1 MEGVEDVRG
10 EKRLRAEDG
19 AETTLDCASNSK
31 RTRLSGDDS
40 ELDGPE
46 AVMEEDG
53 KTSITDPL
61 QPVKTTETEE
71 DVERNRVDTDATDKS
86 DVKDPTLE
94 VEGEEHENL
103 EDTEKLCKE
112 EMEEEREIRVP
123 PVSKDSCSVEQV
135 LERESVENSAGKLNE
150 SEKKTENAQADDS
163 EFEKMNVTNS
173 VSSSAEV
180 SEKDVFV
187 TGTLAA
193 GERSWVDGRPA
204 SSSSS
209 DKENS
214 CEEPVD
220 MSTAKPGES
229 QKCPGSPDV
238 IVLSDDGCSPTANG
252 LPKADTTRLLKVG
265 CPAERGRLIR
275 RLQEELRLEEAKLV
289 LLKKLRQ
296 SQLHKH
302 HVKSRW
308 SGPSEEKLHGK
319 PAVSVPPNSATHTL
333 SRGGTHGHTVGTQAH
348 QSRSLSGPAPPPLLR
363 GGQPYQGISRFSQ
376 QGAGVLPLLVRGGQA
391 QGSRSSCVPTA
402 PPPLLMAPRTTV
414 VNQAQGGRTI
424 SGSGMVRNTSVT
436 HSSTPSS
443 CSYNQVSRP
452 TASPSPS
459 PRSES
464 PALRQAAA
472 RLALRKQLEKTLL
485 EIAPPRP
492 PPPDLPFLP
501 CAVNGE
507 FVCLLGLEE
516 VVQLLL
522 ESQASLSFHPLSL
535 SLSPSLGKAGA
546 CLPEVEPYACS
557 HCGTDYTV
565 GWRRRPRGD
574 VVCQAC
580 LASGV
585 KASLRAE
592 HTGRLKAAF
601 MKALQ
606 QEQEIEKQ
614 IQNQSQLPG
623 SVNKQNRPQVLPTKQ
638 HIVRRGVMQLSGRP
652 QPPLRAS
659 VMHNFGSH
667 HQLQSSGKLLG
678 MSGGVGLSYV
688 GPGLTS
694 QKSAAERQREYLLDM
709 LPSRTGPQS
718 SGRAHVASRAP
729 VAHRNAVQQHNRRPL
744 HHSPVTVAGRMPSQ
758 LARPAIQARPGM
770 GHFRPGSIQGRPGL
784 VQNRP
789 TGSGSV
795 RPSVGPSTHAR
806 LGSGVG
812 SAQGG
817 KPAGVSRSMTQ
828 PTASW
833 K

>member
-1 MEGVEDVRG
+1 MEGVEDIRG
-10 EKRLRAEDG
+10 AKRLRAEDG
-19 AETTLDCASNSK
+19 VETTMDCALKSK
-31 RTRLSGDDS
+31 RTRLLGDDS

-53 KTSITDPL
+53 KTSGNDAL
-61 QPVKTTETEE
+61 QPVKMTEE
-71 DVERNRVDTDATDKS
+71 DVERNQGDADPTDKS

-94 VEGEEHENL
+94 VESEQHKKL
-103 EDTEKLCKE
+103 DDTETLCKE
-112 EMEEEREIRVP
+112 LMEEDREIKVLA
-123 PVSKDSCSVEQV
+123 VSKDSCSVEGV
-135 LERESVENSAGKLNE
+135 LERESVENSAEKLNE
-150 SEKKTENAQADDS
+150 SEKNTGNAQADDF
-163 EFEKMNVTNS
+163 EFEKMNVAHLG
-173 VSSSAEV
+173 SSSAEV
-180 SEKDVFV
+180 SDKDVFI

-220 MSTAKPGES
+220 MSTAKPAES

-252 LPKADTTRLLKVG
+252 FPKADTTRLLKVG

-296 SQLHKH
+296 SQLHK
-302 HVKSRW
+302 
-308 SGPSEEKLHGK
+308 

-333 SRGGTHGHTVGTQAH
+333 SRSGMHGHAIGTQAQ

-391 QGSRSSCVPTA
+391 QGSRSSCVSTA
-402 PPPLLMAPRTTV
+402 PPPLLMAPRATV
-414 VNQAQGGRTI
+414 VNQNQGGRAI
-424 SGSGMVRNTSVT
+424 SVGSGMVRNTSMT

-443 CSYNQVSRP
+443 CSYNQITRS

-522 ESQASLSFHPLSL
+522 ESQ
-535 SLSPSLGKAGA
+535 GKAGV

-557 HCGTDYTV
+557 HCGTDFTV
-565 GWRRRPRGD
+565 GWRRQPAGD

-638 HIVRRGVMQLSGRP
+638 HIVRRGGMQLSGRP
-652 QPPLRAS
+652 QPQLRTG

-718 SGRAHVASRAP
+718 SGRAHVTSRAP
-729 VAHRNAVQQHNRRPL
+729 VAHRNAMQQHNRRPL
-744 HHSPVTVAGRMPSQ
+744 HHNPATVASRVPSQ

-770 GHFRPGSIQGRPGL
+770 GHFRPGSIQGRPGP

-789 TGSGSV
+789 AGSGSV
-795 RPSVGPSTHAR
+795 RPSIGPGAHAR

-817 KPAGVSRSMTQ
+817 KPGGVSRPMTQ